1 VTSTFGLHMKDAAM
15 LVSGFVGGLF
25 LGYLTAIF
33 AFLVWRLIREGSDS
47 PKRMAIPALFL
58 LSMFGTT
65 LVYLAV
71 VVFQSW
77 PVLIGA
83 AITFAHG
90 ARPLFYERRRI

>member
-1 VTSTFGLHMKDAAM
+1 MKDAV
-15 LVSGFVGGLF
+15 LLISGFVGGLF

-33 AFLVWRLIREGSDS
+33 AFFVWQLIKEGLGN
-47 PKRMAIPALFL
+47 PKQMAIPAIFL

-65 LVYLAV
+65 LVYLTG

-77 PVLIGA
+77 PVFIGA

-90 ARPLFYERRRI
+90 ARPLFKQD

>member
-1 VTSTFGLHMKDAAM
+1 MTDAAM

-25 LGYLTAIF
+25 LGYLMAIF
-33 AFLVWRLIREGSDS
+33 AFFVWQLIRESFS
-47 PKRMAIPALFL
+47 NPKQMAIPAFFL
-58 LSMFGTT
+58 LSMFGTA

-77 PVLIGA
+77 PVFIGA

-90 ARPLFYERRRI
+90 APPLFKNDEEVDQAPKP